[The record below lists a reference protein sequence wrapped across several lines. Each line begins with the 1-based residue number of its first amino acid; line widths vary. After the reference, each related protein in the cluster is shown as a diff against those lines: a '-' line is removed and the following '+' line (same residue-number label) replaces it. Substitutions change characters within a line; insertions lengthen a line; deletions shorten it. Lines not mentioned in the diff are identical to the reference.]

1 MTGTSWRI
9 GQVAGV
15 EIRID
20 VSWGLIALLVGY
32 TFFVVLSSQFTAAT
46 TTSLVVAALGMTLA
60 FFASV
65 LIHELAHSLVAK
77 QRGISVR
84 GITLFLFGGATHA
97 DLETKEPKDELVI
110 SAVGPLTSFALAG
123 IFWLIAQLPVQDLV
137 AYAAGYLGWINLA
150 LAVFN
155 LLPGFPLDGGRILR
169 SLVWRSTGDI
179 VGATQTAA
187 RGGRIVGM
195 IMIALGAFE
204 LFFLGAFVSG
214 LWLMAIGWFLSQA
227 ASASFVHLQLKTLL
241 DDVPASR
248 LMTRDLVDMPSGTT
262 VARAVD
268 EYFMRNNYNAFPV
281 HGDRGDSGLVTMKQV
296 RELPREQWDST
307 TVDEI
312 MEPLSEMC
320 TVSPSGAAGEVV
332 DKLMRGEVGRVVV
345 VDHDE
350 VVGLITPRDLVR
362 WLERARELG
371 ISEEAVTPS

>member
-9 GQVAGV
+9 GEVAGV
-15 EIRID
+15 EIRVD

-32 TFFVVLSSQFTAAT
+32 TFFVVLAAEFGAT
-46 TTSLVVAALGMTLA
+46 TTGTVVVAAIAMTLA

-65 LIHELAHSLVAK
+65 LIHELAHSLLAK
-77 QRGISVR
+77 QRGITVR

-110 SAVGPLTSFALAG
+110 AAVGPLTSFALAG
-123 IFWLIAQLPVQDLV
+123 VFWVLAQVPGSDLV

-155 LLPGFPLDGGRILR
+155 LLPGFPLDGGRIVR
-169 SLVWRSTGDI
+169 SLVWRSRGDI
-179 VGATQTAA
+179 VAATRVAA

-195 IMIALGAFE
+195 VMIGIGVFE
-204 LFFLGAFVSG
+204 LFFLGALVGG

-227 ASASFVHLQLKTLL
+227 ATASFTHLQLKTVL

-248 LMTRDLVDMPSGTT
+248 LMTRDLVDVPAGIT
-262 VARAVD
+262 VQRAVD
-268 EYFMRNNYNAFPV
+268 DYFMRHNYNAFPV
-281 HGDRGDSGLVTMKQV
+281 QGERGDTGLVTMKRV
-296 RELPREQWDST
+296 RELPRDRWDSA
-307 TVDEI
+307 TVDEV
-312 MEPLSEMC
+312 MEPLSDMC

-332 DKLMRGEVGRVVV
+332 DKLMKGEVGRVVV
-345 VDHDE
+345 VDQGE

-371 ISEEAVTPS
+371 LSEKAMSLS

>member
-9 GQVAGV
+9 GEVAGV

-20 VSWGLIALLVGY
+20 ASWGLIAVLVGY
-32 TFFVVLSSQFTAAT
+32 TFYVVLARGPGRG
-46 TTSLVVAALGMTLA
+46 SLEVVVAVAIVMTLA

-77 QRGISVR
+77 QRGVSVR

-97 DLETKEPKDELVI
+97 DLETKRPTDELVI
-110 SAVGPLTSFALAG
+110 SVVGPLTSFALAG
-123 IFWLIAQLPVQDLV
+123 VFWVIAQVFDFAMV

-179 VGATQTAA
+179 VKATRVAA

-195 IMIALGAFE
+195 VMIGIGVFE
-204 LFFLGAFVSG
+204 LLFLGALVGG

-227 ASASFVHLQLKTLL
+227 AAASFTNLQLKTVL

-248 LMTRDLVDMPSGTT
+248 LMTRDLVDVPSGIT
-262 VARAVD
+262 VQQAVD
-268 EYFMRNNYNAFPV
+268 DYFMRHNYNAFPV
-281 HGDRGDSGLVTMKQV
+281 QGERGDTGLVTMKRV
-296 RELPREQWDST
+296 RELPRDRWSNTRIDDIT
-307 TVDEI
+307 
-312 MEPLSEMC
+312 EPLSEMC
-320 TVSPSGAAGEVV
+320 TVPPSGAAGEVV
-332 DKLMRGEVGRVVV
+332 DKLMKGEVGRVVV
-345 VDHDE
+345 VDEGE

-371 ISEEAVTPS
+371 LDEKAMSLR

>member
-1 MTGTSWRI
+1 MTGTSWRV
-9 GQVAGV
+9 GEVAGV

-20 VSWGLIALLVGY
+20 ASWGLIALLIGY
-32 TFFVVLSSQFTAAT
+32 TFFVVLSAEFGAAAT
-46 TTSLVVAALGMTLA
+46 GTLVVAAVAMTLA

-77 QRGISVR
+77 RRGVSVR

-97 DLETKEPKDELVI
+97 DLETKEPTDELVI
-110 SAVGPLTSFALAG
+110 SAVGPLTSFVLAG
-123 IFWLIAQLPVQDLV
+123 LFWVLSQTPGSDLL

-155 LLPGFPLDGGRILR
+155 LVPGFPLDGGRILR

-179 VGATQTAA
+179 VQATRVAA

-195 IMIALGAFE
+195 VLIGIGVFE
-204 LFFLGAFVSG
+204 LFFLGALVGG

-227 ASASFVHLQLKTLL
+227 ATASFTHLQLKTVL

-248 LMTRDLVDMPSGTT
+248 LMTRELIDVPSGTT
-262 VARAVD
+262 VQEAVD
-268 EYFMRNNYNAFPV
+268 EYFMRHNYNAFPV
-281 HGDRGDSGLVTMKQV
+281 QGATGDTGLVTMKKV
-296 RELPREQWDST
+296 RQLPRERWEST
-307 TVDEI
+307 PIDEI
-312 MEPLSEMC
+312 AEPLSEMC
-320 TVSPSGAAGEVV
+320 TVSPSGPAGEVV
-332 DKLMRGEVGRVVV
+332 DKLMKGEVGRVVV
-345 VDHDE
+345 VDNGE

-371 ISEEAVTPS
+371 LSEKAISLR